1 MKHQLQALL
10 TSALDKITAD
20 LELSLD
26 DHPIHIEATRDK
38 AHGDFATN
46 MAMTLTKVA
55 RRNPRELAQLIIDAL
70 PDNNLIEKTEIA
82 GPGFINFHLKSDAW
96 HSIIGEVL
104 NAGNDF
110 GLSKHGSGQTL
121 QIEFVSANPTG
132 PLHVGHG
139 RGAAYGATLAN
150 LLTAIGYKVD
160 SEYYVND
167 AGRQMDI
174 LATSICLRYL
184 EACGETLIFPC
195 NGYQG
200 DYIHDIAASVRNENN
215 DNLNIGAKKL
225 FAQVPPDEPAGG
237 DKELH
242 IDGLINNAKIL
253 LGEDYFIFHQAG
265 LDVILSDIRE
275 DLAEFGVEYQQWFSE
290 RSLVS
295 SHAIDKA
302 ISKLT
307 DAGHLYEKEG
317 ATWFKS
323 SDFGDE
329 KDRVVLR
336 NNGAPTYFAS
346 DIAYH
351 LEKYSRGYNKVINIW
366 GADHH
371 GYIARVKAAIQA
383 MGEDPERLEILLVQF
398 ANLFRNGKKV
408 SMSTRSGSFVT
419 LRQLREEVGND
430 AARFFYVM
438 RRTEQHMDFDLDLAK
453 SQSNENPVFYIQYA
467 HARIYTVM
475 NKLIEKGFSALNTS
489 INCSSLKEE
498 HEIDLMIDLSRYSEA
513 LLNSA
518 LQREPH
524 QLVNY
529 LKQLASDFHGYYN
542 AHAFLVDDN
551 ELRNARLTLISAVA
565 QVLKNG
571 LKILGVSAPESM

>member
-10 TSALDKITAD
+10 VSALEQVTAD
-20 LELSLD
+20 LKLSLD
-26 DHPIHIEATRDK
+26 NHPVHIEATRDK

-46 MAMTLTKVA
+46 MAMTLTKIA

-70 PDNNLIEKTEIA
+70 PANAIIEKTQIA
-82 GPGFINFHLKSDAW
+82 GPGFINFYLKLDAG
-96 HSIIGEVL
+96 HGVVGEIL
-104 NAGNDF
+104 TQAENY
-110 GLSKHGSGQTL
+110 GLSSYGRGKKI

-150 LLTAIGYKVD
+150 LLTAVGYTVEC
-160 SEYYVND
+160 EYYVND

-174 LATSICLRYL
+174 LASSIWLRYL
-184 EACGETLIFPC
+184 ETCGEALTFPC

-200 DYIHDIAASVRNENN
+200 DYIHDIAANVFKDKGDS
-215 DNLNIGAKKL
+215 LKMSA
-225 FAQVPPDEPAGG
+225 AQAFDKVPADEPAGG
-237 DKELH
+237 DKEAH
-242 IDGLINNAKIL
+242 IDGLISNAKEL
-253 LGEDYFIFHQAG
+253 LNEDYFIFHQAG

-275 DLAEFGVEYQQWFSE
+275 DLTEFGVEYEQWFSE
-290 RSLVS
+290 RSLVNS
-295 SHAIDKA
+295 QAIDKA
-302 ISKLT
+302 IERLKG
-307 DAGHLYEKEG
+307 AGYIYKKEG
-317 ATWFKS
+317 ALWFKS
-323 SDFGDE
+323 SDFGDG

-336 NNGAPTYFAS
+336 DNGAPTYFAS

-351 LEKYSRGYNKVINIW
+351 LEKYSRGYDHVINIW

-383 MGEDPERLEILLVQF
+383 AGEDPEKLQVLLVQF
-398 ANLFRNGKKV
+398 ANLFRHGEKV
-408 SMSTRSGSFVT
+408 AMSTRSGSFVT
-419 LRQLREEVGND
+419 LRELRKEVGND

-467 HARIYTVM
+467 YARIHTVM
-475 NKLIEKGFSALNTS
+475 NKLADKGFSKFDTAVALTP
-489 INCSSLKEE
+489 LQET
-498 HEIDLMIDLSRYSEA
+498 HETDLMMNLSRYPEIV
-513 LLNSA
+513 LNSA

-524 QLVNY
+524 QLANY
-529 LKQLASDFHGYYN
+529 LRQLASDFHGYYN
-542 AHAFLVDDN
+542 AHEFLVDNDAI
-551 ELRNARLTLISAVA
+551 RNARLTLISAVA

-571 LKILGVSAPESM
+571 LTLLGVSTPESM